1 MWKYVPKKLLKWKK
15 ERGSCIQWC
24 RYKFQQILL
33 GPSQFKRIA
42 KTSWT
47 NSENTNTT
55 HKNAK
60 SIIRDT
66 DVHTNKGNISW
77 AKSEWSQVNEGHID
91 SFS

>member
-55 HKNAK
+55 HKLIWK
-60 SIIRDT
+60 SNSE
-66 DVHTNKGNISW
+66 DVSKWISNLVS
-77 AKSEWSQVNEGHID
+77 KFHNDPTVNEYVIVVLLG
-91 SFS
+91 